1 VIFFQ
6 EDIEKG
12 KGSATMLQDTDK
24 VKEMIKSFSILKS
37 ESIELDKRLQ
47 HINERLHEI
56 EIEMSEMRNYL
67 YRGRSEDFIQDVSVI
82 VDDMIN
88 KDETSGYKESLNDL
102 KEILELWLR
111 DYGHYTR
118 FGTNDLTASKKND

>member
-1 VIFFQ
+1 
-6 EDIEKG
+6 
-12 KGSATMLQDTDK
+12 MLQNTDK

-47 HINERLHEI
+47 QINERLHEI

-82 VDDMIN
+82 VGDMIN
-88 KDETSGYKESLNDL
+88 KDETSVYKEALNDL

-118 FGTNDLTASKKND
+118 FGTNDLTASKKKG